1 MKSKFAKLS
10 FLSIAGL
17 VALVIAGCFVILSVS
32 QPSSVMGL
40 QQFTASLSVEV
51 AGQSDATPHY
61 AIVGLKLPNSWQV
74 DSVWFTGAY
83 NDYCVF
89 LHPDSSDSEPGGQVD
104 YWTDSLEARYPSGAD
119 MQWVVYESSTSHLTL
134 VSTDTVDLFVKMTP
148 GVAQGNFN
156 LGYFVSDAALDF
168 TDPTWYSANLNN
180 PITVAGVVPVELTS
194 FSAVGTR
201 DGVQLNWETA
211 TEINN
216 HRFEIERSNDSQN
229 FTLVGFVN
237 GRGTTTEKSS
247 YSFIDKGVN
256 EGKYYYRLK
265 QIDYNGAYEYSQV
278 IEVEFSVPQEFSLAQ
293 NYPNPF
299 NPSTTL
305 SFGLPVESSITLS
318 VYNSLGELVKVV
330 AQGTLQAGTH
340 NMNFEAV
347 DLPSGIYMY
356 TLNAKGSDGV
366 EFTQTAKMLLLK

>member
-40 QQFTASLSVEV
+40 QQFTASLKVEV
-51 AGQSDATPHY
+51 AGQSDANPHY
-61 AIVGLKLPNSWQV
+61 AIVGLKIPNSWQV
-74 DSVWFTGAY
+74 DSVWFSGAY
-83 NDYCVF
+83 NDYCTF
-89 LHPDSSDSEPGGQVD
+89 LPANVPDNEPGPVD
-104 YWTDSLEARYPSGAD
+104 FWTDSLEARYPSGPD
-119 MQWVVYESSTSHLTL
+119 MLWVVYQSSASHLTL
-134 VSTDTVDLFVKMTP
+134 VSTDTVNLFVKMTP
-148 GVAQGNFN
+148 GVTQGNFN
-156 LGYFVSDAALDF
+156 LGYFVTDAALDF
-168 TDPTWYSANLNN
+168 TDPTYYSLSENN

-194 FSAVGTR
+194 FSALGMR

-216 HRFEIERSNDSQN
+216 QRFEIERSIDSQN
-229 FTLVGFVN
+229 FTIVGFVN
-237 GRGTTTEKSS
+237 GRGTTTEKST

-265 QIDYNGAYEYSQV
+265 QVDYNGTYEYSQV
-278 IEVEFSVPQEFSLAQ
+278 IEIEFSVPQVFSLAQ

-299 NPSTTL
+299 NPATTL
-305 SFGLPVESSITLS
+305 SFGLPVESNITLS

-340 NMNFEAV
+340 NMNFKAV
-347 DLPSGIYMY
+347 DLPTGIYMY

>member
-17 VALVIAGCFVILSVS
+17 AALIIAGCFVILTVS
-32 QPSSVMGL
+32 QPSSIMGL

-61 AIVGLKLPNSWQV
+61 AIVGVMLPNDWQV

-83 NDYCVF
+83 NDYCTF

-104 YWTDSLEARYPSGAD
+104 YWTDSLEARFPSGAD
-119 MQWVVYESSTSHLTL
+119 MQWLVYESSTPHLTL
-134 VSTDTVDLFVKMTP
+134 VSTDTVSVFVKMTP
-148 GVAQGNFN
+148 GITQGNFD
-156 LGYFVSDAALDF
+156 LSYFVSDAALDF
-168 TDPTWYSANLNN
+168 TDPTYYSINQNN
-180 PITVAGVVPVELTS
+180 PITVSGIVPVELTS

-216 HRFEIERSNDSQN
+216 QRFEIERSNDSQN
-229 FTLVGFVN
+229 FTIVGFVN
-237 GRGTTTEKSS
+237 GRGTTTEKST
-247 YSFIDKGVN
+247 YSFIDKSVN

-265 QIDYNGAYEYSQV
+265 QVDYNGVYEYSQV
-278 IEVEFSVPQEFSLAQ
+278 IKVEFSVPQVFSLAQ

-299 NPSTTL
+299 NPATTL
-305 SFGLPVESSITLS
+305 SFGLPVESNITLS

-340 NMNFEAV
+340 NMNFDAV
-347 DLPSGIYMY
+347 DLPSGIYLY
-356 TLNAKGSDGV
+356 TLNAKGTDGV

>member
-17 VALVIAGCFVILSVS
+17 AALIIAGCFVILTVS
-32 QPSSVMGL
+32 QPSTIMGL

-51 AGQSDATPHY
+51 AGQDDATPHY
-61 AIVGLKLPNSWQV
+61 AIVGVMLPNDWQV

-83 NDYCVF
+83 NDYCTF

-104 YWTDSLEARYPSGAD
+104 YWTDSLEARFPSGAD
-119 MQWVVYESSTSHLTL
+119 MQWLVYESSTPHLTL
-134 VSTDTVDLFVKMTP
+134 VSTDTVSVFVKMTP
-148 GVAQGNFN
+148 GVTQGNFD
-156 LGYFVSDAALDF
+156 LSYFVSDAALDF
-168 TDPTWYSANLNN
+168 TDPTYYSINQNN
-180 PITVAGVVPVELTS
+180 PITVSGIVPVELTS

-216 HRFEIERSNDSQN
+216 QRFEIERSNDSRN
-229 FTLVGFVN
+229 FTIVGSVN

-247 YSFIDKGVN
+247 YSFVDKGVN

-265 QIDYNGAYEYSQV
+265 QVDYNGAYEYSDV
-278 IEVEFSVPQEFSLAQ
+278 IEVEFSVPQEFVLAQ

-299 NPSTTL
+299 NPTTTL
-305 SFGLPVESSITLS
+305 SFGLPVESNITLS

-340 NMNFEAV
+340 NMNFDAV

-356 TLNAKGSDGV
+356 TLNAKGTDGV

>member
-10 FLSIAGL
+10 FLGIAGL
-17 VALVIAGCFVILSVS
+17 AALVIAGCFVILSVS

-40 QQFTASLSVEV
+40 EQFTASLSVEV

-83 NDYCVF
+83 NDYCTF

-104 YWTDSLEARYPSGAD
+104 YWTDSLEARFPSGAD
-119 MQWVVYESSTSHLTL
+119 MQWVVYESSTPHLTL
-134 VSTDTVDLFVKMTP
+134 VSTDTVNLYVKMTP
-148 GVAQGNFN
+148 GITQGNFN
-156 LGYFVSDAALDF
+156 LSYFVSDAALDF
-168 TDPTWYSANLNN
+168 TDPTYYSLSENN
-180 PITVAGVVPVELTS
+180 SITVSGIVPVELTS
-194 FSAVGTR
+194 FAAIGTR

-229 FTLVGFVN
+229 FTIVGFVN

-247 YSFIDKGVN
+247 YSFIDKGLN

-265 QIDYNGAYEYSQV
+265 QVDYNGAYEYSQV
-278 IEVEFSVPQEFSLAQ
+278 IEVEFSVPQVFSLAQ

-305 SFGLPVESSITLS
+305 SFGLPVESNITLS

>member
-61 AIVGLKLPNSWQV
+61 AIVGLKLPNNWQV

-148 GVAQGNFN
+148 GVTQGNFD

-229 FTLVGFVN
+229 FTIVGFVN

-247 YSFIDKGVN
+247 YSFVDKGVN

-265 QIDYNGAYEYSQV
+265 QVDYNGAYEYSQV
-278 IEVEFSVPQEFSLAQ
+278 IEVEFSVPQEFVLAQ

-299 NPSTTL
+299 NPATTL
-305 SFGLPVESSITLS
+305 SFGLPVESNITLS

-347 DLPSGIYMY
+347 DLPSGIYLY
-356 TLNAKGSDGV
+356 TLNAKGTDGV

>member
-1 MKSKFAKLS
+1 MKNKVAK
-10 FLSIAGL
+10 IA
-17 VALVIAGCFVILSVS
+17 VLVITALIMAGCFVILTVS

-40 QQFTASLSVEV
+40 EQFTASLSVEV
-51 AGQSDATPHY
+51 TGQADANPHY
-61 AIVGLKLPNSWQV
+61 AIVGLKLPNDWQV

-83 NDYCVF
+83 NDYCTF
-89 LHPDSSDSEPGGQVD
+89 LHPDSSDSEPGGAVD
-104 YWTDSLEARYPSGAD
+104 YWTDSLEARYPSGSD
-119 MQWVVYESSTSHLTL
+119 MQWLVYESSTSHLTL
-134 VSTDTVDLFVKMTP
+134 NSTDTVDVFVKMTP
-148 GVAQGNFN
+148 GLTQGNFD
-156 LGYFVSDAALDF
+156 LGYFVTDAALDF
-168 TDPTWYSANLNN
+168 SDPTWYAASLNN
-180 PITVAGVVPVELTS
+180 PITVSGVVPVELTS

-201 DGVQLNWETA
+201 NGVQLNWQTA

-216 HRFEIERSNDSQN
+216 QRFEIERSNDSQN

-247 YSFIDKGVN
+247 YSFVDKGIN

-265 QIDYNGAYEYSQV
+265 QVDYNGAYEYSQV
-278 IEVEFSVPQEFSLAQ
+278 IEVEFSVPKEFVLAQ

-299 NPSTTL
+299 NPATTL
-305 SFGLPVESSITLS
+305 SFGLPVESNITLS

-340 NMNFEAV
+340 NMNFDAV
-347 DLPSGIYMY
+347 DLPSGIYLY
-356 TLNAKGSDGV
+356 TLNAKGTDGV

>member
-201 DGVQLNWETA
+201 DGIQLNWETA

-265 QIDYNGAYEYSQV
+265 QVDYNGAYEYSQV

-305 SFGLPVESSITLS
+305 SFGLPVESSFTLS

>member
-10 FLSIAGL
+10 FLGIAGL

-40 QQFTASLSVEV
+40 EQFTASLEVEV
-51 AGQSDATPHY
+51 AGQEDATPHY
-61 AIVGLKLPNSWQV
+61 AIVGLKLPNDWQV

-119 MQWVVYESSTSHLTL
+119 MQWLVYESSTPHLTL
-134 VSTDTVDLFVKMTP
+134 VSTDTVDLYVKMTA
-148 GVAQGNFN
+148 GVTQGNFD

-168 TDPTWYSANLNN
+168 SDPTWYSVSLTN
-180 PITVAGVVPVELTS
+180 PITVSGIVPVELTS
-194 FSAVGTR
+194 FAAVGTS

-216 HRFEIERSNDSQN
+216 QRFEIERGNDSQN
-229 FTLVGFVN
+229 FSTVGFVN

-247 YSFIDKGVN
+247 YSFIDKDVN
-256 EGKYYYRLK
+256 EGIYYYRLK
-265 QIDYNGAYEYSQV
+265 QVDYNGAYEYSQV
-278 IEVEFSVPQEFSLAQ
+278 IEVEFSVPQEFVLAQ

-305 SFGLPVESSITLS
+305 SFGLPVESNITLS

-340 NMNFEAV
+340 KMNFEAV

-356 TLNAKGSDGV
+356 TLNAKGADGV

>member
-51 AGQSDATPHY
+51 AGQSDANPHY
-61 AIVGLKLPNSWQV
+61 AIVGLKIPNDWQV

-83 NDYCVF
+83 NDYCTF
-89 LHPDSSDSEPGGQVD
+89 LPANVPDNEPGPVD
-104 YWTDSLEARYPSGAD
+104 FWTDSLEARYPSGSD
-119 MQWVVYESSTSHLTL
+119 MLWVVYQSSASHLTL
-134 VSTDTVDLFVKMTP
+134 VSTDTVNLFVKMTP
-148 GVAQGNFN
+148 GVTQGNFN
-156 LGYFVSDAALDF
+156 LGYFVTDAALDF
-168 TDPTWYSANLNN
+168 TDPTYYSLSENN

-194 FSAVGTR
+194 FSALGMR

-216 HRFEIERSNDSQN
+216 QRFEIERSIDSQN
-229 FTLVGFVN
+229 FTIVGFVN
-237 GRGTTTEKSS
+237 GRGTTTEKST

-265 QIDYNGAYEYSQV
+265 QVDYNGTYEYSQV
-278 IEVEFSVPQEFSLAQ
+278 IEIEFSVPQVFSLAQ

-299 NPSTTL
+299 NPATTL
-305 SFGLPVESSITLS
+305 SFGLPVESNITLS

-347 DLPSGIYMY
+347 DLPTGIYMY

>member
-10 FLSIAGL
+10 FLSIAGFA
-17 VALVIAGCFVILSVS
+17 ALIIAGCFVILTVS
-32 QPSSVMGL
+32 QPSSIMGL
-40 QQFTASLSVEV
+40 QQFTSSLSVEV
-51 AGQSDATPHY
+51 VGQDDTTPHY
-61 AIVGLKLPNSWQV
+61 AIVGVMLPNDWQV
-74 DSVWFTGAY
+74 DSVWFTGVY
-83 NDYCVF
+83 NDYCIF
-89 LHPDSSDSEPGGQVD
+89 LHPDSTDSEPGGQVD
-104 YWTDSLEARYPSGAD
+104 YWTDSLEARFPSGAD
-119 MQWVVYESSTSHLTL
+119 MQWLVYESSTSHLTL
-134 VSTDTVDLFVKMTP
+134 NSTDTVDVFVKMTP
-148 GVAQGNFN
+148 GVTQGNFD

-229 FTLVGFVN
+229 FTIVGFVN

-247 YSFIDKGVN
+247 YSFVDKGVN

-265 QIDYNGAYEYSQV
+265 QVDYNGAYEYSQV
-278 IEVEFSVPQEFSLAQ
+278 IEVEFSVPQEFVLAQ

-299 NPSTTL
+299 NPATTL
-305 SFGLPVESSITLS
+305 SFGLPVESNITLS
-318 VYNSLGELVKVV
+318 LYNSLGELVKVV

-347 DLPSGIYMY
+347 DLPSGIYLY
-356 TLNAKGSDGV
+356 TLNAKGTDGV